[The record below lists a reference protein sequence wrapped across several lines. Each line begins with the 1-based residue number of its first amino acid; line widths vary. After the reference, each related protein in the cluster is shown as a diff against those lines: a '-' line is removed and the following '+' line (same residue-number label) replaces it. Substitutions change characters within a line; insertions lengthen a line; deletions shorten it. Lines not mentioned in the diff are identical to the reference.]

1 MKQSITQLALAVLL
15 LAPALPVS
23 AQNFPS
29 SVENP
34 KHLTATLI
42 SELST
47 IAPGQPFR
55 VALRVEHDE
64 HWHTYGKTVVGES
77 GKPTSIIWSLPDGW
91 KHEDLPWPATR
102 DVKSTGGA
110 TTQGY
115 DGVVYLPV
123 MLTPPAGLTA
133 GTTANLE
140 ATLDGLVC
148 DPSTCMRV
156 NEKVSL
162 KLKVGTEP
170 QADEK
175 NAAVFKTIDEQAK
188 SAPLKK
194 NDASDPIKDGS
205 IAYYLLLAFLG
216 GMILNIMPCVFP
228 VLAIKLTSVV
238 SQAHDDKRKLML
250 HGVAY
255 TLGVLVSLWIMA
267 SVLLA
272 LRAAGSSLGWG
283 FQLQSPWFVYAVVL
297 VMVVFGLNMAGL
309 FEIGTSVIGA
319 GGELTAKSGLTGSF
333 FSGLFATVVATPCT
347 APLLANALPV
357 AFSLPAAGA
366 LGFFTVI
373 GLGLAA
379 PYLLLTL
386 NPALLKK
393 LPRPGA
399 WMESFKQ
406 AMSFPMLA
414 AAGYFTWVLMAL
426 ISEES
431 QRDLLIGLVVVAMAL
446 WIYGRWCVISK
457 PAPVRRRALLAT
469 VVVLALGVWLSIP
482 RNEDL
487 WKKWSPELVKIL
499 RDEKKPV
506 YVDFTARWCTTCQFN
521 HHVYADKSL
530 RDEIKKRGIVLLK
543 ADWTAYDPVITQT
556 LEKEFHEQAVPVNVL
571 YIPGKET
578 PLILPK
584 LLTVDNVK
592 AAFAELDRSN

>member
-1 MKQSITQLALAVLL
+1 MMSRSLSLRCLALIPCFVALGQDF
-15 LAPALPVS
+15 ALPTG
-23 AQNFPS
+23 
-29 SVENP
+29 NP
-34 KHLTATLI
+34 KHVTAELI
-42 SELST
+42 SEQST

-55 VALRVEHDE
+55 VALRLDHDE
-64 HWHTYGKTVVGES
+64 HWHIYGKTVPEDVT
-77 GKPTSIIWSLPDGW
+77 GKPTRIIWSLPEGW
-91 KHEDLPWPATR
+91 KTGDLPWPATHE
-102 DVKSTGGA
+102 VKSTGGT

-115 DGVVYLPV
+115 DGVAYLPTL
-123 MLTPPAGLTA
+123 LTPPGGLNA
-133 GTTANLE
+133 GTSVKLE
-140 ATLDGLVC
+140 ATLDALIC
-148 DPSTCMRV
+148 DPSSCMPV
-156 NEKVSL
+156 
-162 KLKVGTEP
+162 KLKVALEVKVGATPVVDAKYAE
-170 QADEK
+170 
-175 NAAVFKTIDEQAK
+175 VFKALDEQAK
-188 SAPLKK
+188 AAPIKK
-194 NDASDPIKDGS
+194 NDADAVTRDGS

-216 GMILNIMPCVFP
+216 GMILNVMPCVFP
-228 VLAIKLTSVV
+228 VLAIKLTGVV
-238 SQAHDDKRKLML
+238 NQAHDDKRKLML
-250 HGVAY
+250 HGIAY

-414 AAGYFTWVLMAL
+414 AAGYFAWVLMAL
-426 ISEES
+426 VSEES
-431 QRDLLIGLVVVAMAL
+431 QRDLLIGLVVIAMGL

-457 PAPVRRRALLAT
+457 PVLVRRRAMIAT
-469 VVVLALGVWLSIP
+469 IAVLALGVWLSIP

-499 RDEKKPV
+499 RE
-506 YVDFTARWCTTCQFN
+506 
-521 HHVYADKSL
+521 DKESVL
-530 RDEIKKRGIVLLK
+530 IGIRHGQL
-543 ADWTAYDPVITQT
+543 
-556 LEKEFHEQAVPVNVL
+556 F
-571 YIPGKET
+571 
-578 PLILPK
+578 
-584 LLTVDNVK
+584 
-592 AAFAELDRSN
+592 

>member
-1 MKQSITQLALAVLL
+1 MIYRTLSLLCFSLLHSISSLAQGFSLTEKN
-15 LAPALPVS
+15 PA
-23 AQNFPS
+23 
-29 SVENP
+29 
-34 KHLTATLI
+34 HLTVEMV
-42 SELST
+42 SEQST
-47 IAPGQPFR
+47 IAPGQSFR
-55 VALRVEHDE
+55 VALRVEHED
-64 HWHTYGKTVVGES
+64 HWHTYGKTIAEDVT
-77 GKPTSIIWSLPDGW
+77 GKPTSILWSLPGGW
-91 KHEDLPWPATR
+91 KTGDLPWPPTKE
-102 DVKSTGGA
+102 VKSTGGT

-115 DGVVYLPV
+115 AGVVYLPTL
-123 MLTPPAGLTA
+123 LTPPAGLAADATVK
-133 GTTANLE
+133 LE
-140 ATLDGLVC
+140 ATLDALIC
-148 DPSTCMRV
+148 DPSTCMPV
-156 NEKVSL
+156 KVKVL
-162 KLKVGTEP
+162 LELKVGTTP
-170 QADEK
+170 VADAK
-175 NAAVFKTIDEQAK
+175 TAAVFKALDEEAK
-188 SAPLKK
+188 TVPTKK
-194 NDASDPIKDGS
+194 KGTEAVTRDGS
-205 IAYYLLLAFLG
+205 IAYFLFLAFLG
-216 GMILNIMPCVFP
+216 GIILNIMPCVFP
-228 VLAIKLTSVV
+228 VLAIKLTGVV
-238 SQAHDDKRKLML
+238 HQAHDDKRKLMW
-250 HGVAY
+250 HGLAY

-267 SVLLA
+267 SVLLT

-283 FQLQSPWFVYAVVL
+283 FQLQSPWFVYVVVL

-414 AAGYFTWVLMAL
+414 AAGYFAWVLMAL

-431 QRDLLIGLVVVAMAL
+431 QRDLLIGLVVIAMAL

-457 PAPVRRRALLAT
+457 PAPVRRRALFAT
-469 VVVLALGVWLSIP
+469 VAVLALGVWLSIP

-487 WKKWSPELVKIL
+487 WKKWSPDLVKIL

-506 YVDFTARWCTTCQFN
+506 YVDFTARWCATCQVN
-521 HHVYADKSL
+521 HRVYSDKSL
-530 RDEIKKRGIVLLK
+530 REEIRKRGIVMLK
-543 ADWTAYDPVITQT
+543 ADWTAYDPVITNT

-571 YIPGKET
+571 YIPGREK
-578 PLILPK
+578 PLVLPK
-584 LLTVDNVK
+584 LLTVDNMK
-592 AAFAELDRSN
+592 AAFAELDKSK